1 MQKQDEFSRR
11 RVGLAALS
19 DAQLKERFWQLTE
32 QVVQPLVELA
42 RTHTSPSVERS
53 VLLRMGFSSIEA
65 NAIVDKCVEK
75 ELLSKGAGHAVWR
88 LAQLENIAHRE
99 AGLQLAQGLGWDR
112 LQAFWQKGGGAHDR
126 ESR

>member
-1 MQKQDEFSRR
+1 MQRQDDFSRR
-11 RVGLAALS
+11 RAGLAALS

-65 NAIVDKCVEK
+65 KEIVDKCVEK
-75 ELLSKGAGHAVWR
+75 ELLGKGAGHAVWR
-88 LAQLENIAHRE
+88 VAQLENISYRE
-99 AGLQLAQGLGWDR
+99 AGLRLAQGLGWDR
-112 LQAFWQKGGGAHDR
+112 LQEFWQKGETAHDS
-126 ESR
+126 ES